1 MLTLLWVSL
10 TRNGEKMYT
19 FLIVIFVLICILMT
33 FVILIQ
39 SSKGG
44 GLAGTFGGMDAMGG
58 SMFGGRGAGDFLTR
72 LTTGLAAAFMVLA
85 LLLGLMTRGELSE
98 ESLIERERQNRLEA
112 PSRILP
118 QAPDPAQQTP
128 GAIPQPEQN
137 Q

>member
-1 MLTLLWVSL
+1 
-10 TRNGEKMYT
+10 MYT

-85 LLLGLMTRGELSE
+85 LLLGLMTRGELSQ

-118 QAPDPAQQTP
+118 QAPDPAQQNP
-128 GAIPQPEQN
+128 GTIPQPEQN